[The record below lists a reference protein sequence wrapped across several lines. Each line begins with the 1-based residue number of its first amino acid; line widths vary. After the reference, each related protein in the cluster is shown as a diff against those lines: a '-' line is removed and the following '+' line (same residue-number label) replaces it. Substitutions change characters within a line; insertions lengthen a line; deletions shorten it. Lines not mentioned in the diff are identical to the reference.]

1 MTTPALVKSA
11 DLKRMADVAKSK
23 GVTVWIEI
31 NGRRVG
37 VSPDAV
43 AAQSEKPVDLKP
55 EDFTS
60 FAEWQAWRD
69 RERAREAQRNS

>member
-11 DLKRMADVAKSK
+11 DLKRMADVAKMK

-37 VSPDAV
+37 VSPDIPAIHS
-43 AAQSEKPVDLKP
+43 AKPVEKY
-55 EDFTS
+55 EDF
-60 FAEWQAWRD
+60 D
-69 RERAREAQRNS
+69 L

>member
-1 MTTPALVKSA
+1 MTTPALVKAA

-37 VSPDAV
+37 VSPEIPV
-43 AAQSEKPVDLKP
+43 ATGTKPAEKY
-55 EDFTS
+55 EDFD
-60 FAEWQAWRD
+60 F
-69 RERAREAQRNS
+69 